1 MLARDVVAERIA
13 GAVEAAQRQGLLPA
27 AALTG
32 PAVERPQKAEH
43 GDFASS
49 VPLRLARAARMPPME
64 IAERLAGLVAPHEAV
79 ARVWA
84 APPGFVNFALSDDWL
99 RTQVDAV
106 LAAGAAFGNSAM
118 GGGRRV
124 QVEFVSA
131 NPTGPLHVGAARGAV
146 LGSTLANALAAAGYE
161 VSREYYINDAGQQVR
176 LFYESV
182 FARYAQALGR
192 EGEEIPPGGY
202 QGEYVA
208 ELGRELAAEFGERF
222 ADGEREAAARQV
234 GEAGLQRMLANIGAD
249 LELIG
254 VGFDNWFSER
264 DLFEGGE
271 YERTLAHLREQG
283 HTLEREGAL
292 WFNSSA
298 LGDEK
303 DNVLVR
309 GTGQPTYFAS
319 DIAYHRDKFVER
331 GFDQVIDV
339 WGADHQG
346 HVPRM
351 RAMMEALGLDPARLT
366 ILICQLVTLKRG
378 GETVRASK
386 RTGELITLR
395 ELVEEVGADAC
406 RYFFL
411 ARTAESQLEFDLELA
426 KRQSADNPVYYVQY
440 AHARIASILRQAS
453 ERGVGWEDG
462 DTALLTH
469 EAELALIRK
478 MAQLPELVESIARTL
493 APHTLP
499 HYAGELAT
507 AFHWFYDHCRVLSPE
522 PEQLALSKARAAVG
536 GGGAD
541 GARAD
546 ANVDGRIRAGA
557 DVGG

>member
-1 MLARDVVAERIA
+1 MA
-13 GAVEAAQRQGLLPA
+13 AVESAQRQGLLPA

-32 PAVERPQKAEH
+32 PAVERPQKTEH

-64 IAERLAGLVAPHEAV
+64 IAERLASLVEPHEAV

-84 APPGFVNFALSDDWL
+84 APPGFVNFALSGDWL
-99 RTQVDAV
+99 RGQVNAI
-106 LAAGAAFGNSAM
+106 LAEGAAFGGSEIGA
-118 GGGRRV
+118 GRRV

-146 LGSTLANALAAAGYE
+146 LGSTLANALAASGYE

-192 EGEEIPPGGY
+192 DGEEVPSGGY
-202 QGEYVA
+202 QGEYAA

-222 ADGEREAAARQV
+222 MEGERGSAVREV
-234 GEAGLQRMLANIGAD
+234 GEAGLQRMLADIGAD
-249 LELIG
+249 LDLIG
-254 VGFDNWFSER
+254 VGFDHWYSER
-264 DLFEGGE
+264 DLFAGGQ
-271 YERTLAHLREQG
+271 YERTLAYLQEKG
-283 HTLEREGAL
+283 YTAEREGAL
-292 WFNSSA
+292 WFTSTA
-298 LGDEK
+298 LGDDK

-319 DIAYHRDKFVER
+319 DIAYHWDKFVDR

-351 RAMMEALGLDPARLT
+351 RAMMEALGLDPERLI

-411 ARTAESQLEFDLELA
+411 ARSAESQLEFDLELA
-426 KRQSADNPVYYVQY
+426 KKQSADNPVYYVQY
-440 AHARIASILRQAS
+440 AHARVAGILRQAA
-453 ERGVGWEDG
+453 ERGVGWDDG

-478 MAQLPELVESIARTL
+478 MAQLPELVETIARTL

-507 AFHWFYDHCRVLSPE
+507 ALHWFYDHCRVLSPD
-522 PEQLALSKARAAVG
+522 PAHLPLSKARLRLAA
-536 GGGAD
+536 AAQTAL
-541 GARAD
+541 ARTLGLMG
-546 ANVDGRIRAGA
+546 VSTPERM
-557 DVGG
+557 

>member
-1 MLARDVVAERIA
+1 MLARDVVAERIV

-99 RTQVDAV
+99 RAQVDAV

-182 FARYAQALGR
+182 FARYMQALGR

-208 ELGRELAAEFGERF
+208 DLGRELAAEFGERF
-222 ADGEREAAARQV
+222 ADGERETAAREV

-254 VGFDNWFSER
+254 VKFDNWFSER
-264 DLFEGGE
+264 ELFEGGE

-440 AHARIASILRQAS
+440 AHARIASILRQAA

-522 PEQLALSKARAAVG
+522 PEQLALSKARLRLAA
-536 GGGAD
+536 AAQTAL
-541 GARAD
+541 ARTLTLMGVSAPE
-546 ANVDGRIRAGA
+546 RM
-557 DVGG
+557 